1 MVAYNFGGAFLQAF
15 WLFFKLF
22 SFFKLF
28 CPLTFPH
35 FLLFFRMNLSILFSS
50 SFHLLPLSLPP
61 SFLPSLPSPF
71 FPPLLASTLPLSSP
85 SRFHFSPPL
94 SCSSVGEF
102 GENCCAILEAIIHWN
117 YHSISRGKESLF
129 GKLQHMDN
137 SEQDMDTYYYHK
149 S

>member
-1 MVAYNFGGAFLQAF
+1 MFAKLTIIKKIGKKKRKYSSCHTCSYVHVILKIFAASIQKITLHKVVAYNFGGAFLQAF

-61 SFLPSLPSPF
+61 SFPPSLPSPF
-71 FPPLLASTLPLSSP
+71 FPPSLASTLPLSS
-85 SRFHFSPPL
+85 SL
-94 SCSSVGEF
+94 
-102 GENCCAILEAIIHWN
+102 
-117 YHSISRGKESLF
+117 SISLF
-129 GKLQHMDN
+129 SSPLLFLCR
-137 SEQDMDTYYYHK
+137 
-149 S
+149 